1 MKQWSVK
8 APDEKLLARLIQ
20 ETGLNPFICRILAGR
35 NILSRND
42 AENFFNSEELSD
54 PFLLADMEKAV
65 EAINS
70 AVEQGEKITV
80 YGDYDCDGVTSAYI
94 LFSYLE
100 ALGAEVD
107 WYIPSREEGYGLNR
121 EALGQIA
128 ARGDLPVLNGK
139 VAPEGGCAG
148 AVDEQAAGNEKVKQN
163 CHLKSVSKSCYFLIF
178 YNIFRKKA
186 RGARLPRSAWSAQHP
201 FLHKTPRAPSVRGAL

>member
-80 YGDYDCDGVTSAYI
+80 YGDYDCDGVTSTYI

-107 WYIPSREEGYGLNR
+107 WYIPSREEGYGLNKNAIELLKKKGTSLIITVDNGISAAD
-121 EALGQIA
+121 EA
-128 ARGDLPVLNGK
+128 
-139 VAPEGGCAG
+139 E
-148 AVDEQAAGNEKVKQN
+148 
-163 CHLKSVSKSCYFLIF
+163 
-178 YNIFRKKA
+178 
-186 RGARLPRSAWSAQHP
+186 
-201 FLHKTPRAPSVRGAL
+201 